1 MFPFSTFVED
11 HWHTSMVCY
20 FGCTIFIILKTEYK
34 SMNRWED
41 SNGLKGAKTRGAQ
54 LVLSQIHNTLE
65 NVNSFLITKS
75 DQEPNGS
82 ESGVR
87 EKSRKKKL
95 QMIQETFIG
104 G

>member
-1 MFPFSTFVED
+1 M
-11 HWHTSMVCY
+11 
-20 FGCTIFIILKTEYK
+20 
-34 SMNRWED
+34 
-41 SNGLKGAKTRGAQ
+41 
-54 LVLSQIHNTLE
+54 LSQLHNTLE